1 MIFACRDHSPV
12 TIHQS
17 SITISGATVSDPLN
31 DVITE
36 AYGMRQAEREDALRI
51 LAKKKSRATLI
62 ERVDETVGLGCLR

>member
-1 MIFACRDHSPV
+1 M
-12 TIHQS
+12 
-17 SITISGATVSDPLN
+17 SDPLN

-62 ERVDETVGLGCLR
+62 ERVDETVGLGCLRLRMPRFAPILKRWRQFRANVQG